1 MNDVKKFG
9 TFKVASNLYVAN
21 TYCCENDKG
30 EALISFLLK
39 KIPEKFQTD
48 EKAKTN
54 EEVKSLPL
62 FGKKEGEPVKQKFKR
77 KKNGFDISN
86 AKEGY
91 FRSEALPVTKKLVEQ
106 FDKNTEYSTSFKD
119 RIENIKSCFWNQNFA
134 GYILT
139 WNGRPLSIRRL
150 REGKIQPTINVYE
163 KVQTLDTIFNL
174 LKKAQVKNYYGFS
187 IGCIFYDK
195 K

>member
-1 MNDVKKFG
+1 MEDVKKFG
-9 TFKVASNLYVAN
+9 TFKPALNLYIAN
-21 TYCCENDKG
+21 TYCCENNKG
-30 EALISFLLK
+30 ETLISFLLK
-39 KIPEKFQTD
+39 KVPEKLQTN
-48 EKAKTN
+48 EKAKVN

-62 FGKKEGEPVKQKFKR
+62 FGKKEGDPVKQKFKR

-150 REGKIQPTINVYE
+150 REGKVQPTVNVYE
-163 KVQTLDTIFNL
+163 KVQTLHTIFNL
-174 LKKAQVKNYYGFS
+174 LKKANLKNYYGFS
-187 IGCIFYDK
+187 IGCIFSDK
-195 K
+195 R

>member
-1 MNDVKKFG
+1 MDDVKKFG

-39 KIPEKFQTD
+39 KIPEKFQID
-48 EKAKTN
+48 EKTKTN

-62 FGKKEGEPVKQKFKR
+62 FGKKEGEPVKPKFKR

-91 FRSEALPVTKKLVEQ
+91 FKSEALPVTKKLVEQ

-119 RIENIKSCFWNQNFA
+119 RMKNIKDSFWNQNFA
-134 GYILT
+134 SYVLY
-139 WNGRPLSIRRL
+139 WNGRSLSIRRL
-150 REGKIQPTINVYE
+150 REGKIQPTTNVYE
-163 KVQTLDTIFNL
+163 KVQKLDTIFNL
-174 LKKAQVKNYYGFS
+174 LKKANMKTYYGLS
-187 IGCIFYDK
+187 IGCIFSHK
-195 K
+195 R